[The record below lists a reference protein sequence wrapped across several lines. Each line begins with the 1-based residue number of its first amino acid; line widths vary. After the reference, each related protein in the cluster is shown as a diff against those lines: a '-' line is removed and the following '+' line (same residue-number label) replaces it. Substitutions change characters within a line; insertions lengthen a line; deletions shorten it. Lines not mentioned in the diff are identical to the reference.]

1 VVAARYSARPGE
13 EAELMRKWISAIASG
28 ALVTG
33 VALAAVPAAAA
44 PAAAPKGACKYL
56 TTREAGRILGTRAG
70 GGKSVTRDS
79 GGVKAEAC
87 EWKAKKKGTGGIEGQ
102 ALSLEIAIETG
113 TGIVDEYQTAK
124 VEDPEDTGA
133 VSGLGDDAFIAN
145 LDLHVLVGEQV
156 VSVELHNYRYPEP
169 LTTDEIQQKELEAA
183 GLVIDRLS

>member
-1 VVAARYSARPGE
+1 MKK
-13 EAELMRKWISAIASG
+13 LISAVACG
-28 ALVTG
+28 ALVSG
-33 VALAAVPAAAA
+33 LAVAAAPAAASPA
-44 PAAAPKGACKYL
+44 RAAAPKGACKYL

-70 GGKSVTRDS
+70 AGKSVTRES

-102 ALSLEIAIETG
+102 ALSLEIAVESG

-124 VEDPEDTGA
+124 VEDPEDTEA
-133 VSGLGDDAFIAN
+133 VSGLGDDAFLAN

-169 LTTDEIQQKELEAA
+169 LTTDEIQQKEVEAA
-183 GLVIDRLS
+183 GLVIGRLS